1 MYNSGVAVYLQVRQ
15 CFFRSIFVRK
25 YNIGFG
31 SPKVDVCSKC
41 LQFSE
46 KIKQASTLEEK
57 ATIITEQRLH
67 KLRAKAF
74 YKLLQEDDPKV
85 LILSFD
91 CQKNLPLPKIPDQ
104 ACYFS
109 MQINLYN
116 FTVVIGNSK
125 TMLTPET
132 VKSFLWSEVDRR
144 KSSNEIASA
153 VFHTLSNH
161 VFQDDVEIVRL
172 MADGCAG
179 QNKNCT
185 VIGMMCYWLHFCAP
199 TCIKRIEIVFP
210 IVGHSFLPP
219 DRVFGHI
226 EKKLRKTSTIVDP
239 QKYFDIIKEFSSVLK
254 MGKDY
259 VVCDWK
265 AESANVL
272 KTPASWHFKLQKSK
286 RIIISKT
293 ANGSVEVKGE
303 PYYNSDVSVFSGICK
318 RGKKI
323 AQMKPKQLDVGRPV
337 KPDKIKSIS
346 SLLTLHYDLNWQ
358 ENPQLSFFKNAFQQ
372 GNVEDVN
379 REREAAAVLTDS
391 ENEDVY

>member
-1 MYNSGVAVYLQVRQ
+1 MDISIELCPTVNKDNWKREKAKKERYSRKRLPQAPKCKHYTKKFQ
-15 CFFRSIFVRK
+15 CSSLTMADIGKFNEKFYAERNKRYQDMFVLKHCVIKNPVRK
-25 YNIGFG
+25 
-31 SPKVDVCSKC
+31 
-41 LQFSE
+41 
-46 KIKQASTLEEK
+46 
-57 ATIITEQRLH
+57 
-67 KLRAKAF
+67 
-74 YKLLQEDDPKV
+74 
-85 LILSFD
+85 
-91 CQKNLPLPKIPDQ
+91 
-104 ACYFS
+104 
-109 MQINLYN
+109 
-116 FTVVIGNSK
+116 VIGNSK

-185 VIGMMCYWLHFCAP
+185 VIGMMCYWLHCCAP

-219 DRVFGHI
+219 TESSDI
-226 EKKLRKTSTIVDP
+226 LRKSRKI
-239 QKYFDIIKEFSSVLK
+239 LK

-265 AESANVL
+265 AASANVL

-337 KPDKIKSIS
+337 LQSNNGSVI
-346 SLLTLHYDLNWQ
+346 YN
-358 ENPQLSFFKNAFQQ
+358 
-372 GNVEDVN
+372 
-379 REREAAAVLTDS
+379 
-391 ENEDVY
+391 

>member
-1 MYNSGVAVYLQVRQ
+1 MKDVQLRCSSVPAAGFHFGRKGDHYNRA
-15 CFFRSIFVRK
+15 
-25 YNIGFG
+25 
-31 SPKVDVCSKC
+31 
-41 LQFSE
+41 
-46 KIKQASTLEEK
+46 
-57 ATIITEQRLH
+57 AT
-67 KLRAKAF
+67 
-74 YKLLQEDDPKV
+74 
-85 LILSFD
+85 S
-91 CQKNLPLPKIPDQ
+91 
-104 ACYFS
+104 
-109 MQINLYN
+109 
-116 FTVVIGNSK
+116 
-125 TMLTPET
+125 PET

-185 VIGMMCYWLHFCAP
+185 DDVEIVRLMADGCAGQNKNCTVIGMMCYWLHFCAP
-199 TCIKRIEIVFP
+199 TCIKRTEIVFP

-303 PYYNSDVSVFSGICK
+303 
-318 RGKKI
+318 
-323 AQMKPKQLDVGRPV
+323 
-337 KPDKIKSIS
+337 S
-346 SLLTLHYDLNWQ
+346 S
-358 ENPQLSFFKNAFQQ
+358 
-372 GNVEDVN
+372 
-379 REREAAAVLTDS
+379 
-391 ENEDVY
+391 